1 MNIAVIGTGMVGR
14 LIAVELSKKYQ
25 VYAIDNNANNLSK
38 LDKYNNRIITKEMDI
53 RNEPF
58 LNSLEDA
65 EIIINCVPGFMG
77 FETSKKILEK
87 KTCVD
92 ISFMPEDCN
101 KLNKIAKKAETA
113 LYPDA
118 GVAPGLSNIIVGNLT
133 TKQKID
139 KIKIMVGGLPIEKN
153 PPWNYKAPFSPI
165 DVIEEYT
172 RPARIKRN
180 GIIET
185 VRPLTG
191 LINFEFENVGKLEA
205 FLTDGLRT
213 LLTTEL
219 TKNTST
225 LLEYTIRYPGH
236 SKKISDLIE
245 NGKFDDTVKTI
256 NGKLTS
262 QREITSK
269 NLFKEWKLAENDKEF
284 TLLVITATTKEG
296 DEISCIVYDEWRG
309 GWSSM
314 SRTTGLTACAI
325 TNLIIDKKLKKVG
338 VITPEEL
345 GTNQDYF
352 DYIINYL
359 KERKIII
366 NFANEGNSLEIKETQ
381 SKQ

>member
-1 MNIAVIGTGMVGR
+1 MVGR

-25 VYAIDNNANNLSK
+25 VCAIDNDANNLSK
-38 LDKYNNRIITKEMDI
+38 LAKYNNRIVTKKIDI

-58 LNSLEDA
+58 LDSLEDA
-65 EIIINCVPGFMG
+65 EIVINCVPGFMG

-101 KLNKIAKKAETA
+101 ELNTTSEKAKTA

-118 GVAPGLSNIIVGNLT
+118 GVAPGLSNIIVGNLI
-133 TKQKID
+133 TKQKVD
-139 KIKIMVGGLPIEKN
+139 EIKIMVGGLPIEKN

-172 RPARIKRN
+172 RPARIKKN
-180 GIIET
+180 GTIET
-185 VRPLTG
+185 VEPLTG

-219 TKNTST
+219 TKDIST

-236 SKKISDLIE
+236 SKRISNLIE
-245 NGKFDDTVKTI
+245 DGKLNDTVKTI

-262 QREITSK
+262 QREITCK
-269 NLFKEWKLAENDKEF
+269 ELFKEWKLTENDKEF
-284 TLLVITATTKEG
+284 TLLVITAKTKEG
-296 DEISCIVYDEWRG
+296 EEISCIVYDEWRD

-325 TNLIIDKKLKKVG
+325 TNLIIDKKLTKIG
-338 VITPEEL
+338 VVTPEDL
-345 GTNQDYF
+345 GTNQAFF

-359 KERKIII
+359 KERKMTI

>member
-1 MNIAVIGTGMVGR
+1 MVGR

-25 VYAIDNNANNLSK
+25 VCAIDNDANNLSK
-38 LDKYNNRIITKEMDI
+38 LAKYNNRIVTKKIDI

-58 LNSLEDA
+58 LDSLEDA
-65 EIIINCVPGFMG
+65 EIVINCVPGFMG

-101 KLNKIAKKAETA
+101 ELNTTSEKAKTA

-118 GVAPGLSNIIVGNLT
+118 GVAPGLSNIIVGNLI
-133 TKQKID
+133 TKQKVD
-139 KIKIMVGGLPIEKN
+139 EIKIMVGGLPIEKN

-172 RPARIKRN
+172 RPARIKKN
-180 GIIET
+180 GTIET
-185 VRPLTG
+185 VEPLTG

-219 TKNTST
+219 TKDIST

-236 SKKISDLIE
+236 SKRISNLIE
-245 NGKFDDTVKTI
+245 DGKLNDTVKTI

-262 QREITSK
+262 QREITCK
-269 NLFKEWKLAENDKEF
+269 ELFKEWKLTENDKEF
-284 TLLVITATTKEG
+284 TLLVITAKTKEG
-296 DEISCIVYDEWRG
+296 EEISCIVYDEWRD

-325 TNLIIDKKLKKVG
+325 TNLIIDKKLTKVG
-338 VITPEEL
+338 VVTPEDL

-352 DYIINYL
+352 NYIINYL
-359 KERKIII
+359 KKRKITI
-366 NFANEGNSLEIKETQ
+366 NFANRIGFSNSWPAPKDFFPNIKP
-381 SKQ
+381 KFL

>member
-25 VYAIDNNANNLSK
+25 VYAIDNNKSN
-38 LDKYNNRIITKEMDI
+38 LDKLRKNNAKIITKKIDVK
-53 RNEPF
+53 NEDF
-58 LNSLEDA
+58 LKSLDDTDL
-65 EIIINCVPGFMG
+65 IMNCVPGFMG

-101 KLNKIAKKAETA
+101 YLKTVAENANTA

-118 GVAPGLSNIIVGNLT
+118 GVAPGLSNMIVGNLIS
-133 TKQKID
+133 KNKL
-139 KIKIMVGGLPIEKN
+139 KEVKIMVGGLPLEKN

-172 RPARIKRN
+172 RPARIKEN
-180 GIIET
+180 GNIKA
-185 VRPLTG
+185 VKALTG

-213 LLTTEL
+213 LLTSDL
-219 TKNTST
+219 TKNIPT

-236 SKKISDLIE
+236 SEMITELI
-245 NGKFDDTVKTI
+245 NNNKLDDTLKSYD
-256 NGKLTS
+256 GKITS

-269 NLFKEWKLAENDKEF
+269 ELFKEWKLNRNDREFTLLIITAITENDKE
-284 TLLVITATTKEG
+284 L
-296 DEISCIVYDEWRG
+296 SCVVYDEWRN

-314 SRTTGLTACAI
+314 SRTTGLTACAV
-325 TNLIIDKKLKKVG
+325 TNLIIDKGIKKTG
-338 VITPEEL
+338 LIAPEDI

-352 DYIINYL
+352 DYILGYL
-359 KERKIII
+359 KENDIKI
-366 NFANEGNSLEIKETQ
+366 NFSND
-381 SKQ
+381 

>member
-1 MNIAVIGTGMVGR
+1 MVGR

-25 VYAIDNNANNLSK
+25 VYAIDNNTNNLSK

-58 LNSLEDA
+58 IDYLEDT

-101 KLNKIAKKAETA
+101 ELNTIAKEAETA

-118 GVAPGLSNIIVGNLT
+118 GVAPGLSNIIVGNLI
-133 TKQKID
+133 TKQEID
-139 KIKIMVGGLPIEKN
+139 EIKIMVGGLPIEKK

-172 RPARIKRN
+172 RPARIKKN

-185 VRPLTG
+185 VKPLTG

-245 NGKFDDTVKTI
+245 DGKLDDTVKTI
-256 NGKLTS
+256 DGKLTS
-262 QREITSK
+262 QREITSEE
-269 NLFKEWKLAENDKEF
+269 LFNEWKLAEDDKEF
-284 TLLVITATTKEG
+284 TLLVITAKTKDG
-296 DEISCIVYDEWRG
+296 DEISCIVYDEWRE

-325 TNLIIDKKLKKVG
+325 TNLIIDKKLTKVG
-338 VITPEEL
+338 VVTPEDL

-352 DYIINYL
+352 NYIINYL
-359 KERKIII
+359 KKRKITI
-366 NFANEGNSLEIKETQ
+366 NFANGENSLEIK
-381 SKQ
+381 